1 MADEI
6 FKAIKEVVG
15 RFLVSSAKPLFAVT
29 GEEDASGAVR
39 AVIYSVALSGGNVA
53 PAKDENSARKIISL
67 TGGDGIFVV
76 KTTDENLEVS
86 FYSGNESCEI
96 LRKNL
101 SGTNFVPLAGD
112 IF

>member
-15 RFLVSSAKPLFAVT
+15 RFCVSSAKPLFAVT

-53 PAKDENSARKIISL
+53 PAKDENSALKIISL

-76 KTTDENLEVS
+76 KTTDENLAVS

-101 SGTNFVPLAGD
+101 SGTNFVPLAGH

>member
-6 FKAIKEVVG
+6 FKAVKEVVG
-15 RFLVSSAKPLFAVT
+15 GFCVSSAKPLFAVA
-29 GEEDASGAVR
+29 GEEDSSGAVR
-39 AVIYSVALSGGNVA
+39 AVIYSVALAGGNVA
-53 PAKDENSARKIISL
+53 PARDENAARKIISL

-76 KTTDENLEVS
+76 KITGDDLAIS
-86 FYSGNESCEI
+86 FYSDNDGREI